1 MADLP
6 QGVSTYQSGTNDTA
20 TILVNNVSPMNA
32 NQMNGAYDA
41 IIQMQAILGSGPDLK
56 GSVADLAARLA
67 VQMSASGI
75 LLPIGCIIMHGGALP
90 ALFTEA
96 DGAAISRTG
105 IYANLF
111 AVYGTTFGAGDGST
125 TFNKPDFRGR
135 LPVGL
140 GSGTGGGS
148 SGVGAPT
155 GGTALAN
162 ILMGSWRGEENH
174 LLSEAEMPAH
184 VHGVTDPTHRH
195 EERGGST
202 GGGASV
208 WTMATEIIGDA
219 DGNLS
224 TVNFTNSNPTGIS
237 IQSTGGGNSH
247 NVTNPQLGVR
257 FIIKY

>member
-32 NQMNGAYDA
+32 SQMNGAYDA
-41 IIQMQAILGSGPDLK
+41 IIQMQAILGAGPDLK
-56 GSVADLAARLA
+56 GSMADLAARLA

-174 LLSEAEMPAH
+174 VLSSAEMPSH
-184 VHGVTDPTHRH
+184 VHGVTDPGHSHTQQ
-195 EERGGST
+195 
-202 GGGASV
+202 GASGGPGANRLTIDTHDTNASV
-208 WTMATEIIGDA
+208 NQTSSDA
-219 DGNLS
+219 
-224 TVNFTNSNPTGIS
+224 TGIS
-237 IQSTGGGNSH
+237 IQATGGGNAH
-247 NVTNPQLGVR
+247 NVINPQLGVR